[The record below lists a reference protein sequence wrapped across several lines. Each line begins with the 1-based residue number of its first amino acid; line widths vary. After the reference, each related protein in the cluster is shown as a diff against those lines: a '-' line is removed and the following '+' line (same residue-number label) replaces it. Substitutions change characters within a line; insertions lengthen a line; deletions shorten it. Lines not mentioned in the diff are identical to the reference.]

1 MSEHR
6 TKRAL
11 WPSGPLVR
19 GYHRPMGLVACPF
32 CRELFETNEAKHC
45 PVCGIELSALAKLP
59 LSHDAAAEEA
69 VPTLPEQ
76 EILPFTFW
84 GRGRGP
90 LALIAL
96 LGFICFFLP
105 WINESV
111 PSIES
116 FSGFRLSRKLGWS
129 WAPLVAWMVL
139 LPLVLSRRSIFK
151 MQGAR
156 AAAFLMSLFPA
167 ATVLMLY
174 FKPRPN
180 WVYFTVRYEYQPA
193 FWATLVLSVLAI
205 GFSLRLGGSSRVI
218 ETQVKSKAA
227 KRDPSATL
235 H

>member
-1 MSEHR
+1 MREHR
-6 TKRAL
+6 SKRPL
-11 WPSGPLVR
+11 WTSNLAPS
-19 GYHRPMGLVACPF
+19 GYHRAMGLVACPF

-84 GRGRGP
+84 GRNRGP
-90 LALIAL
+90 LAAIAL
-96 LGFICFFLP
+96 VGIVCFFLP
-105 WINESV
+105 WIRESQ
-111 PSIES
+111 PNIQN
-116 FSGFRLSRKLGWS
+116 FTGFDLARKLGWS
-129 WAPLVAWMVL
+129 WAPLMSWLTLFPVVM
-139 LPLVLSRRSIFK
+139 SRRSIFK

-167 ATVLMLY
+167 ATILMLY

-180 WVYFTVRYEYQPA
+180 WVYFTVRYEFLPA
-193 FWATLVLSVLAI
+193 FWATLALSVLAVVL
-205 GFSLRLGGSSRVI
+205 SLRFGGSSRVI
-218 ETQVKSKAA
+218 EAQPKSPSA

>member
-1 MSEHR
+1 MSKAHFGLR
-6 TKRAL
+6 QARL
-11 WPSGPLVR
+11 Y

-32 CRELFETNEAKHC
+32 CRELFETGEAKNC
-45 PVCGIELSALAKLP
+45 PVCGIELSALGKLP

-76 EILPFTFW
+76 ETLPFTYW
-84 GRGRGP
+84 GRGRGA

-96 LGFICFFLP
+96 LGFVCFFLP
-105 WINESV
+105 WIKESQ
-111 PSIES
+111 PEILT
-116 FSGFRLSRKLGWS
+116 FSGFVLARKLGWS
-129 WAPLVAWMVL
+129 WAPLIAWMVL

-167 ATVLMLY
+167 ATILMLY

-180 WVYFTVRYEYQPA
+180 WMYFTVRYEFQPA
-193 FWATLVLSVLAI
+193 FWATLVLSVVAI
-205 GFSLRLGGSSRVI
+205 VISLRFGGTSRVV
-218 ETQVKSKAA
+218 TVQAQSPTA